1 MEKEEFL
8 RLLPKLIREDD
19 QVKGAII
26 TALSG
31 VIVTKEDIKLVRE
44 DIKLVIEEFDK
55 RFEIMDKRFE
65 TMDKRFET
73 MDKRFDAMDK
83 RFEAMDK
90 RFEAHQ
96 KEQDKQFERVHERLD
111 NIDLGYGVIAEGI
124 EYSIINREFKHK
136 GYDLKLQIRQ
146 HFSDNENYVHPDT
159 TDVEVDIFHTNPNII
174 GEATLKLNNLDKVRT
189 FIRKCEFLEKTYE
202 IPFQKY
208 FFCFKIDQGI
218 KQALN
223 IILGKYDIELI
234 IPKLD

>member
-31 VIVTKEDIKLVRE
+31 VIATKEDIK
-44 DIKLVIEEFDK
+44 KVIEEFDKRFEAMDK

-65 TMDKRFET
+65 TMDKRFEAHQKEQ
-73 MDKRFDAMDK
+73 DKRFD
-83 RFEAMDK
+83 AMDK

-96 KEQDKQFERVHERLD
+96 KEQDKQFERIHERLD
-111 NIDLGYGVIAEGI
+111 HIDLGYGVIAEGI

-146 HFSDNENYVHPDT
+146 HFSDKENYVHPDT
-159 TDVEVDIFHTNPNII
+159 TDVEVNIFHTNPNII
-174 GEATLKLNNLDKVRT
+174 GEATLKLSNLDKVRT

-202 IPFQKY
+202 ISFQKY

-223 IILGKYDIELI
+223 ILLEKYDIELI
-234 IPKLD
+234 VPKLD